1 MGKSRGHKLQ
11 AGALSVSMDVPT
23 PPHSTQATG
32 MLAVNLR
39 EVRQEHWP
47 ASFIFRTEQY

>member
-1 MGKSRGHKLQ
+1 MGESRGQKLH

-39 EVRQEHWP
+39 EVRKEHSP
-47 ASFIFRTEQY
+47 ASFICRTEQY